1 METQASR
8 LENAQVKKALLAGNY
23 VNVEDLQR
31 AEQYSKDNHTSMVDF
46 LLQENIIS
54 NDTLGQAMAEHF
66 SVTYADLNTYPPS
79 REQVLRIPERIG
91 SASRV
96 VLFKEAKGKVTVA
109 TDNPKR
115 PDLATSIQNA
125 LGVKDVTI
133 AYGLPDDVD
142 AALRHYR
149 KPLTTRFAEILAGKH
164 RIAPEL
170 FDAIL
175 GDALNAR
182 ASDVHF
188 DAQDKEVVIRF
199 RIDGVLHEAGRIPKI
214 YYENLLNRVKVQS
227 HLRIDEH
234 YATQDG
240 AMRVEHGGRLVDLR
254 VSIAPTLDGEKIV
267 LRLLGEYVKNFTL
280 TDLGVASHD
289 LGKVYDAI
297 EKPFGMI
304 IVCGPTGS
312 GKTTTLYGILRMLNR
327 PEVNIATIEDP
338 VEYKVLG
345 LNQIQV
351 NADTNLT
358 FATGLRSIARQDPDV
373 IMVGEIRDQE
383 TADISVNAA
392 LTGHLLLSTFH
403 ANDAA
408 TAIPRLMEMG
418 VEPFLLASTLELLVA
433 QRLVRKLCEACRFS
447 EPTSL
452 ADLEKRLPAAKH
464 WFHGRTLLYHAKG
477 CAECGGTGYKGRTG
491 IFEFIHVTN
500 ELKER
505 IPTQPSSSDIWR
517 TAKKLGARSLFEDG
531 IEKVLNG
538 VTTLEE
544 LLRVATPAQ

>member
-1 METQASR
+1 MSIDSA
-8 LENAQVKKALLAGNY
+8 LVKEVLLAGRY
-23 VNVEDLQR
+23 TSPEDLQR
-31 AEQYSKDNHTSMVDF
+31 AEKYSRDHHSSMVDF
-46 LLQENIIS
+46 LLQENIIT
-54 NDTLGQAMAEHF
+54 NDMLGQAMAEHF
-66 SVTYADLNTYPPS
+66 GVTYANVSVHPPT
-79 REQVLRIPERIG
+79 RDQVLRIPERIG
-91 SASRV
+91 SGSRV
-96 VLFKEAKGKVTVA
+96 VLFSEEKEKVTVV
-109 TDNPKR
+109 TDNPTR
-115 PDLATSIQNA
+115 PDLATSVQHA
-125 LGVKDVTI
+125 LGVQKVVV
-133 AYGLPDDVD
+133 AYGLPEDIDN
-142 AALRHYR
+142 ALRYYR
-149 KPLTTRFAEILAGKH
+149 KSLTTRFAEILSSKH
-164 RIAPEL
+164 RVAPEL
-170 FDAIL
+170 FEAIL
-175 GDALNAR
+175 GDALNTR

-188 DAQDKEVVIRF
+188 DAQDKEVIIRF

-214 YYENLLNRVKVQS
+214 FYENLLNRIKVQS

-240 AMRVEHGGRLVDLR
+240 AMRMEHNGRLVDLR

-267 LRLLGEYVKNFTL
+267 LRLLSEYVKNFTL

-297 EKPFGMI
+297 EKPFGMV

-338 VEYKVLG
+338 VEYKVPG
-345 LNQIQV
+345 LNQMQV
-351 NADTNLT
+351 NAETNLT

-433 QRLVRKLCEACRFS
+433 QRLVRKLCEACRYS
-447 EPTSL
+447 ELMSV
-452 ADLEKRLPAAKH
+452 ADVEKRLPGAKR
-464 WFHGRTLLYHAKG
+464 WFSGKTVIYRAKG
-477 CAECGGTGYKGRTG
+477 CQACGGTGYKGRTG
-491 IFEFIHVTN
+491 IFEFIHVTR
-500 ELKER
+500 ELQER
-505 IPTQPSSSDIWR
+505 IPQQLTSQQIWDI
-517 TAKKLGARSLFEDG
+517 AKKNGDHSLFEDG
-531 IEKVLNG
+531 IEKVQNG

-544 LLRVATPAQ
+544 LLRVASPSV

>member
-1 METQASR
+1 MR
-8 LENAQVKKALLAGNY
+8 LDDEQVKEALLAGNS
-23 VNVEDLQR
+23 VSTEDLQR
-31 AEQYSKDNHTSMVDF
+31 AEKYSVANHTSMVDF
-46 LLQENIIS
+46 LMQENIIT
-54 NDTLGQAMAEHF
+54 NDLLGQAMAKHF
-66 SVTYADLNTYPPS
+66 KVPYADLNLHPPS
-79 REQVLRIPERIG
+79 RDQVLRIPERIG

-96 VLFKEAKGKVTVA
+96 VLCREAKGRVTVA
-109 TDNPKR
+109 TDNPAR
-115 PDLATSIQNA
+115 PDLAASVQQA
-125 LGVKDVTI
+125 LGVEAVTL
-133 AYGLPDDVD
+133 AYALPDDLD

-149 KPLTTRFAEILAGKH
+149 KPLTTRFAEILSAKH
-164 RIAPEL
+164 RVAPEL
-170 FDAIL
+170 FEAIL
-175 GDALNAR
+175 ADALSAR

-199 RIDGVLHEAGRIPKI
+199 RIDGVLHEAGRIPKVF
-214 YYENLLNRVKVQS
+214 YENLLNRVKVQS

-240 AMRVEHGGRLVDLR
+240 AMRVEHGGRLIDLR

-297 EKPFGMI
+297 EKPFGMV

-327 PEVNIATIEDP
+327 PEINIATIEDP
-338 VEYKVLG
+338 VEYKVPG

-447 EPTSL
+447 EPVSH
-452 ADLEKRLPAAKH
+452 AELEKRLPNAKL
-464 WFHGRTLLYHAKG
+464 WFHSRAHLYHAKG
-477 CAECGGTGYKGRTG
+477 CAVCGGTGYKGRTG

-517 TAKKLGARSLFEDG
+517 IAKKLGARSLFEDG

-544 LLRVATPAQ
+544 LLRVATPAE

>member
-1 METQASR
+1 MTIESE
-8 LENAQVKKALLAGNY
+8 LLKEALLAGNY
-23 VNVEDLQR
+23 VSTEDLQR
-31 AEQYSKDNHTSMVDF
+31 AEKYSQENHTPMVDF
-46 LLQENIIS
+46 LLQENLIS
-54 NDTLGQAMAEHF
+54 NDTLGQALAEHF
-66 SVTYADLNTYPPS
+66 GVTYADLNTYPLT

-96 VLFKEAKGKVTVA
+96 VLFREAKGKVTVA
-109 TDNPKR
+109 TDNPNR
-115 PDLATSIQNA
+115 PELANSIQNA

-133 AYGLPDDVD
+133 AYGLPDDID
-142 AALRHYR
+142 ASLRHYR
-149 KPLTTRFAEILAGKH
+149 KPLTTRFAEILSAKQ
-164 RIAPEL
+164 RVAPEL
-170 FDAIL
+170 FEAIL
-175 GDALNAR
+175 GDALNTR

-214 YYENLLNRVKVQS
+214 FYENLLNRVKVQS

-240 AMRVEHGGRLVDLR
+240 AMRVEHAGRLIDLR

-267 LRLLGEYVKNFTL
+267 LRLLGEYVRNFTL

-297 EKPFGMI
+297 EKPFGMV

-338 VEYKVLG
+338 VEYKVPG

-351 NADTNLT
+351 NADTHLT

-433 QRLVRKLCEACRFS
+433 QRLVRKLCETCRYS
-447 EPTSL
+447 EPTTI
-452 ADLEKRLPAAKH
+452 ADIEKRLPSAKQ
-464 WFHGRTLLYHAKG
+464 WFHGHLHLYRAKG
-477 CAECGGTGYKGRTG
+477 CPACSGTGYKGRTG
-491 IFEFIHVTN
+491 IFEFIHVTR
-500 ELKER
+500 ELQDL
-505 IPTQPSSSDIWR
+505 IPKQPTSRDIWELAR
-517 TAKKLGARSLFEDG
+517 ANGSRSLFEDG
-531 IEKVLNG
+531 VVKVLNG

-544 LLRVATPAQ
+544 LLRVVTPTL

>member
-1 METQASR
+1 MNIDST
-8 LENAQVKKALLAGNY
+8 LVKEALLAGKY
-23 VNVEDLQR
+23 ASPEDIQR
-31 AEQYSKDNHTSMVDF
+31 AEKYSRDHHSSLADF
-46 LLQENIIS
+46 LLQENIVT
-54 NDTLGQAMAEHF
+54 NDVLGQAIAAHF
-66 SVTYADLNTYPPS
+66 GVPYANVNAHLPT

-96 VLFKEAKGKVTVA
+96 VLFSEVKGKVTVA

-115 PDLATSIQNA
+115 PDLAASVQNA
-125 LGVKDVTI
+125 LGVSKVVI
-133 AYGLPDDVD
+133 AYGLPEDIEN
-142 AALRHYR
+142 ALRHYR
-149 KPLTTRFAEILAGKH
+149 KPLTTRFAEILSSKH
-164 RIAPEL
+164 RVAPEL
-170 FDAIL
+170 FEAIL
-175 GDALNAR
+175 GDALNTR

-214 YYENLLNRVKVQS
+214 FYENLLNRIKVQS

-240 AMRVEHGGRLVDLR
+240 AMRLEHNGRLVDLR

-297 EKPFGMI
+297 EKPFGMV

-338 VEYKVLG
+338 VEYKVPG

-351 NADTNLT
+351 NANTNLT

-433 QRLVRKLCEACRFS
+433 QRLVRKLCESCRYS
-447 EPTSL
+447 DPIQL
-452 ADLEKRLPAAKH
+452 KDLEKRLPGAQD
-464 WFHGRTLLYHAKG
+464 LLAGQTRLYRAKG
-477 CAECGGTGYKGRTG
+477 CSACGGTGYKGRTG
-491 IFEFIHVTN
+491 IFEFIHVTR
-500 ELKER
+500 ELQEK
-505 IPTQPSSSDIWR
+505 IPKQPSSREVWDIAR
-517 TAKKLGARSLFEDG
+517 KNGAHSLFEDG
-531 IEKVLNG
+531 LEKVRNG

-544 LLRVATPAQ
+544 LLRVATPTQ